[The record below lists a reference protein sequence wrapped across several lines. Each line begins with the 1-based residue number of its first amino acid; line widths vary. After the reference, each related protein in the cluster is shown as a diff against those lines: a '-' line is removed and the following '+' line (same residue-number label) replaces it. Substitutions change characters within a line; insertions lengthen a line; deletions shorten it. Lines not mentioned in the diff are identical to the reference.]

1 MPITEKF
8 KHWLAE
14 SVDGHVIGAFR
25 LIFGLFMV
33 YNTWSYHQKRL
44 IEDGLLAP
52 KIHFKFEGFGWVDT
66 LPLPAMQAI
75 MVLMGLSALLLAAGV
90 FFRWSC
96 WVLSLCLAF
105 LMFQDKSYFNNHIYL
120 FVLLPVLLSFTNADR
135 FFSLGKKTNAGN
147 LVPRWQQFILQ
158 AQIVIVYFYG
168 GLAKTK
174 HDWLFDKE
182 PVTSLIGTFP
192 DSHWLAPYFKTEFAI
207 NLLTYGGFAIDLL
220 APLLLWYRPVRK
232 WGLPLFVGFH
242 FSNSRI
248 FDDIGIFPFVMIATM
263 ILFFETRELP
273 VLRRWASDST
283 KAGKSTPAPQISSL
297 SRNFLIGFF
306 VFQLLFPFR
315 GFFLPNS
322 MDWTSIGK
330 NFSWRMK
337 IDTRPIEQFDVTIHH
352 PVTGQIMPVDVRS
365 FVNEM
370 QVLNMACDPRSL
382 VAFARLLREEAA
394 RRGVE
399 GALVKARI
407 MVRYNGRPPQ
417 LFVDP
422 DVDLASVSCSPFETL
437 EWVYPL
443 TE

>member
-1 MPITEKF
+1 
-8 KHWLAE
+8 
-14 SVDGHVIGAFR
+14 
-25 LIFGLFMV
+25 
-33 YNTWSYHQKRL
+33 
-44 IEDGLLAP
+44 
-52 KIHFKFEGFGWVDT
+52 
-66 LPLPAMQAI
+66 
-75 MVLMGLSALLLAAGV
+75 
-90 FFRWSC
+90 
-96 WVLSLCLAF
+96 
-105 LMFQDKSYFNNHIYL
+105 
-120 FVLLPVLLSFTNADR
+120 
-135 FFSLGKKTNAGN
+135 
-147 LVPRWQQFILQ
+147 
-158 AQIVIVYFYG
+158 
-168 GLAKTK
+168 
-174 HDWLFDKE
+174 
-182 PVTSLIGTFP
+182 
-192 DSHWLAPYFKTEFAI
+192 
-207 NLLTYGGFAIDLL
+207 
-220 APLLLWYRPVRK
+220 
-232 WGLPLFVGFH
+232 
-242 FSNSRI
+242 
-248 FDDIGIFPFVMIATM
+248 
-263 ILFFETRELP
+263 
-273 VLRRWASDST
+273 
-283 KAGKSTPAPQISSL
+283 
-297 SRNFLIGFF
+297 
-306 VFQLLFPFR
+306 
-315 GFFLPNS
+315 